1 MWAIIIK
8 VLYEII
14 AQVVKQTSGP
24 ITATVA
30 PAVPATVRD
39 RWNKRVRDWQKA
51 SVRAGK

>member
-24 ITATVA
+24 ITSIAA
-30 PAVPATVRD
+30 PAVPKDIRD
-39 RWNKRVRDWQKA
+39 RWNKRVNEFMRD
-51 SVRAGK
+51 R